1 MGSWPFVRMVSPKLK
16 GEVKAPTL
24 AMKLAKEA
32 IFGDDV
38 MKKRIPVGGRDLPG
52 LPIPELQILKQAMF
66 NKFPQ

>member
-1 MGSWPFVRMVSPKLK
+1 MPPKLAAK
-16 GEVKAPTL
+16 YRKLKEEAKAPTL

-38 MKKRIPVGGRDLPG
+38 MKKCIPVGGRDLPG
-52 LPIPELQILKQAMF
+52 LPIPELQILKQTMF